1 MPLNLFSDSKYYKY
15 DELYKRYHE
24 ELYNY
29 LKERKFILSNEHYLT
44 HWSKQA
50 TIAITMFESRCIYD
64 VSETQREE
72 WHEFSIYQIEFR
84 PTLITFK
91 FNEEYNQDDE
101 FNEMDIESLNNY
113 HNIIGSEKAMDIEEN
128 NTQIENVRIRKVK
141 NKIKPEKEKLN
152 NFLKKYNII
161 ENKYHIRQ
169 IIGPLI

>member
-84 PTLITFK
+84 PTMITFK
-91 FNEEYNQDDE
+91 FNEEYNQDD
-101 FNEMDIESLNNY
+101 FN
-113 HNIIGSEKAMDIEEN
+113 IEEMK
-128 NTQIENVRIRKVK
+128 QEYGLYIEVRDYLKDLSKRYKTEYI
-141 NKIKPEKEKLN
+141 NIKETE
-152 NFLKKYNII
+152 
-161 ENKYHIRQ
+161 
-169 IIGPLI
+169 

>member
-72 WHEFSIYQIEFR
+72 WHEFSIYQIQFR
-84 PTLITFK
+84 PTVINFK
-91 FNEEYNQDDE
+91 FNEEYNQDD
-101 FNEMDIESLNNY
+101 FN
-113 HNIIGSEKAMDIEEN
+113 IEEMK
-128 NTQIENVRIRKVK
+128 QEYDLYIEVRDYLKDLFKRYKTEYI
-141 NKIKPEKEKLN
+141 NIKETE
-152 NFLKKYNII
+152 
-161 ENKYHIRQ
+161 
-169 IIGPLI
+169 

>member
-29 LKERKFILSNEHYLT
+29 LKEHKFILSNEHYLT

-50 TIAITMFESRCIYD
+50 KIAITMFESRCIYD

-84 PTLITFK
+84 PTVINFR
-91 FNEEYNQDDE
+91 FNEEYNQDD
-101 FNEMDIESLNNY
+101 FN
-113 HNIIGSEKAMDIEEN
+113 IEEMK
-128 NTQIENVRIRKVK
+128 QEYDLYIEVRDYLKDLFKRYKTEYI
-141 NKIKPEKEKLN
+141 NIKETE
-152 NFLKKYNII
+152 
-161 ENKYHIRQ
+161 
-169 IIGPLI
+169 

>member
-84 PTLITFK
+84 PTIITFK
-91 FNEEYNQDDE
+91 FNEEYNQDD
-101 FNEMDIESLNNY
+101 FN
-113 HNIIGSEKAMDIEEN
+113 IEEMK
-128 NTQIENVRIRKVK
+128 QEYDLYIEVRDYLKDLFKRYKTEYI
-141 NKIKPEKEKLN
+141 NIKETE
-152 NFLKKYNII
+152 
-161 ENKYHIRQ
+161 
-169 IIGPLI
+169 

>member
-84 PTLITFK
+84 PTTINFK
-91 FNEEYNQDDE
+91 FNEEYNQDD
-101 FNEMDIESLNNY
+101 FN
-113 HNIIGSEKAMDIEEN
+113 IEEMK
-128 NTQIENVRIRKVK
+128 QEYDLYIEVRDYLKVLSK
-141 NKIKPEKEKLN
+141 RYKTEYINIKETE
-152 NFLKKYNII
+152 
-161 ENKYHIRQ
+161 
-169 IIGPLI
+169 

>member
-44 HWSKQA
+44 YWSKQA

-91 FNEEYNQDDE
+91 FNEEYNQDD
-101 FNEMDIESLNNY
+101 FS
-113 HNIIGSEKAMDIEEN
+113 IEEMKQEYN
-128 NTQIENVRIRKVK
+128 LYIEVRNYLKDLFKRYKTEYL
-141 NKIKPEKEKLN
+141 NIKETE
-152 NFLKKYNII
+152 
-161 ENKYHIRQ
+161 
-169 IIGPLI
+169 

>member
-29 LKERKFILSNEHYLT
+29 LKEHKFILSNEHYLT

-84 PTLITFK
+84 PTVINFR
-91 FNEEYNQDDE
+91 FNEEYNQDD
-101 FNEMDIESLNNY
+101 FN
-113 HNIIGSEKAMDIEEN
+113 IEEMKKEYDLY
-128 NTQIENVRIRKVK
+128 IEVRDYLKDLFKRYKTEYI
-141 NKIKPEKEKLN
+141 NIKETE
-152 NFLKKYNII
+152 
-161 ENKYHIRQ
+161 
-169 IIGPLI
+169 

>member
-1 MPLNLFSDSKYYKY
+1 MPLNLFSDNKYYKY
-15 DELYKRYHE
+15 DELYKRFHE

-91 FNEEYNQDDE
+91 FNEEYNQDD
-101 FNEMDIESLNNY
+101 FN
-113 HNIIGSEKAMDIEEN
+113 IEEMK
-128 NTQIENVRIRKVK
+128 QEYDLYIEVRNYLKDLFKRYKTEYI
-141 NKIKPEKEKLN
+141 NIKETE
-152 NFLKKYNII
+152 
-161 ENKYHIRQ
+161 
-169 IIGPLI
+169 

>member
-84 PTLITFK
+84 PTVITFK
-91 FNEEYNQDDE
+91 FNEEYNQDD
-101 FNEMDIESLNNY
+101 FN
-113 HNIIGSEKAMDIEEN
+113 IEEMK
-128 NTQIENVRIRKVK
+128 QEYDLYIEVRDYLKDLSKRYKTEYI
-141 NKIKPEKEKLN
+141 NIKETE
-152 NFLKKYNII
+152 
-161 ENKYHIRQ
+161 
-169 IIGPLI
+169 